1 MKLTTSSG
9 KTFDVNWID
18 GPTFTSGDVVLQ
30 MEDSRKLSEI
40 AADFEG
46 LENLKRESETQGNK
60 EWNGYTVLQNIS
72 RQQDGTVLIF
82 LNKGE

>member
-9 KTFDVNWID
+9 KTFDVSWID
-18 GPTFTSGDVVLQ
+18 GPTMTSGELVLQ

-60 EWNGYTVLQNIS
+60 EWTGYTVLQNIS
-72 RQQDGTVLIF
+72 RRQDGTVLIF

>member
-60 EWNGYTVLQNIS
+60 EWNGYTVLQNMS